1 MENTLSRTGVYGIAW
16 RDNQLLLIKQQKGP
30 HKGKFDLPGG
40 GIEIGETIEE
50 ALKREFEEEVA
61 MAFASIR
68 LFANFTATT
77 PGTFPNGS
85 SYILHQIGLIYVVE
99 GLKPLQ
105 TPSAELEHFWID
117 CSLLH
122 KEPISPFVELVLKQ
136 IHPQ

>member
-1 MENTLSRTGVYGIAW
+1 MENRLSRTGVYGIA
-16 RDNQLLLIKQQKGP
+16 RNNDLLLLIKQQKGP

-40 GIEIGETIEE
+40 GIEIGESIEE

-61 MAFASIR
+61 MSFESFR
-68 LFANFTATT
+68 LFGNFTATT
-77 PGTFPNGS
+77 PGIFPNGS

-105 TPSAELEHFWID
+105 SPSPELEHFWID

-122 KEPISPFVELVLKQ
+122 KEPVSPFVELVLKQ
-136 IHPQ
+136 IHLQ